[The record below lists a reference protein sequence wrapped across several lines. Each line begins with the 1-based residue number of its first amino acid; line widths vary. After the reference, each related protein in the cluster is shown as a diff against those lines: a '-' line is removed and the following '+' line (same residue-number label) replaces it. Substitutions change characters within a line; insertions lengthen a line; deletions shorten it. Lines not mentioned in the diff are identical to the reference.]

1 MFGHWAVT
9 LILSIWD
16 LVEWYALVIRNSQ
29 ESTSETL
36 QGINFYSLSSF
47 RGRIIYAWI
56 CSHFAIHSV
65 NLISS
70 HCWKVQYL
78 YQFGLFAACYRY
90 FSYLVSAFY
99 AECANKKISMNTHIW
114 TKSKFYGMS
123 IGVINIGEGKKK
135 FYDRFIFVIKK
146 NEKLKILIATS
157 LEISGVIY
165 LPEYNEE
172 YVITFPN
179 AYCR

>member
-1 MFGHWAVT
+1 
-9 LILSIWD
+9 
-16 LVEWYALVIRNSQ
+16 
-29 ESTSETL
+29 
-36 QGINFYSLSSF
+36 
-47 RGRIIYAWI
+47 
-56 CSHFAIHSV
+56 
-65 NLISS
+65 
-70 HCWKVQYL
+70 
-78 YQFGLFAACYRY
+78 
-90 FSYLVSAFY
+90 
-99 AECANKKISMNTHIW
+99 
-114 TKSKFYGMS
+114 MS

-146 NEKLKILIATS
+146 NEKWKILITTS